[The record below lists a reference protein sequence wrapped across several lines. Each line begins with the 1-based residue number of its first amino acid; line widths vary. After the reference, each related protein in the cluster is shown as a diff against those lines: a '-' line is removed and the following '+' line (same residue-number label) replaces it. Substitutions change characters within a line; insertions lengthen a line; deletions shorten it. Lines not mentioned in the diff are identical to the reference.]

1 VSAQQWS
8 RTKVSNLQMPFLCV
22 HSWHKVW
29 LQLLAS
35 VCLHTSLCAEP
46 TRQRRPQ
53 RSSCIRRTLLLPG
66 LQLWC
71 GAAAVM
77 TTAVNL
83 CCYCHSGGATV
94 KHVARWEPYSTETVF
109 TGTFLCSTESER
121 KTNVVHYTGSLI
133 SSDNYLLQLPVGSF
147 IVLTNS
153 LRQTSHAR
161 RRRNKCKKDSC
172 LVKLMPCV
180 NVKSR

>member
-1 VSAQQWS
+1 MGRQVSGQHWS
-8 RTKVSNLQMPFLCV
+8 LTKVSDLQMPFLCV
-22 HSWHKVW
+22 HPWRKVW

-35 VCLHTSLCAEP
+35 VCLHTSQCAEP
-46 TRQRRPQ
+46 TRQRGPQ
-53 RSSCIRRTLLLPG
+53 RSVCIGRTLLLPG

-83 CCYCHSGGATV
+83 CCYCHSGRATV

-109 TGTFLCSTESER
+109 TGTFLYSTESKR

-133 SSDNYLLQLPVGSF
+133 LSDNYLLQLPVGSF
-147 IVLTNS
+147 VVLTSS
-153 LRQTSHAR
+153 LTQTSHAR
-161 RRRNKCKKDSC
+161 RKRNRK
-172 LVKLMPCV
+172 
-180 NVKSR
+180 